1 MNIIIVGEGKE
12 VHFLIK
18 SFTSKGHHVTL
29 IINDRE
35 ICRKFSKEHEEIDVV
50 FGDATKPAILED
62 AGAIYTNIVIAL
74 TKHDPDNLMICQMA
88 KELFGVDRTFAV
100 VNDPKNVEIFK
111 KLGLDT
117 IISTVNIISSMIEQK
132 ISIEEIT
139 NLISLD
145 EGKLS
150 IFEMKITESSPVIG
164 KALSEINI
172 PNSAIV
178 GCIIRKGEAVIPR
191 GDTQICFDDKLIILS
206 LPAEQG
212 KLFNILSGEEI

>member
-18 SFTSKGHHVTL
+18 SFISKGHQVTL
-29 IINDRE
+29 IINDKE
-35 ICRKFSKEHEEIDVV
+35 ACRKFSKEHEEIDVV
-50 FGDATKPAILED
+50 YGDATKPAILED
-62 AGAIYTNIVIAL
+62 AGAVYANIVIAI
-74 TKHDPDNLMICQMA
+74 TPHDPDNLMICQMA
-88 KELFGVDRTFAV
+88 KELFGVKRTFAV

-150 IFEMKITESSPVIG
+150 IFEMKITESSPVIE
-164 KALSEINI
+164 KILSEIKI
-172 PNSAIV
+172 PNSAVI
-178 GCIIRKGEAVIPR
+178 GCIIRAGEAVIPR
-191 GDTQICFDDKLIILS
+191 GDTKILCGDKLIILS
-206 LPAEQG
+206 LPNEQ
-212 KLFNILSGEEI
+212 KQLFTILSGDR